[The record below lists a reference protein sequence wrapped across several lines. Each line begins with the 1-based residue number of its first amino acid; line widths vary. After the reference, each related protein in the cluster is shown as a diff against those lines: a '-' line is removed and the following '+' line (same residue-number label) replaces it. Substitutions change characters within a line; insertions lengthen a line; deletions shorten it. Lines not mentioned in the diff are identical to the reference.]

1 LTAAPFLPESM
12 TTAMNISRFRLDNG
26 LRIVTVPQPH
36 LHVCEMA
43 CYVGVGGRH
52 EPVELTGISHFL
64 EHMLFRG
71 TKDYPDSL
79 TLERAFE
86 AIGGTVNA
94 ATDAESTCYFSRLH
108 PNELETGADL
118 FASLL
123 RRPVWQGLETERLII
138 IEEALEDLN
147 EQGAMINPEILTGRL
162 HWPEH
167 PLSQPIIGT
176 SESLHA
182 INLDALIQF
191 HQQHYTP
198 GNTVIV
204 VSGRIDTERAHRVL
218 SAAFGDWHT
227 SLPTTPAISPPF
239 AVSTSPQTVWVPDS
253 SSQITIQISLL
264 LPGRH
269 DEDAFA
275 MRIWRRL
282 LSWGATSRLMLRLR
296 EELGLTY
303 HVEANL
309 TLLADTGCL
318 SVDLSVNPD
327 NLLQAIREV
336 LEILTTMRQEQVPA
350 DELKRVVQNFCFDLE
365 FSRDHADEMTVR
377 HGWGELVDYHRT
389 IEDDMQSVAALNCD
403 QMLRAAKRLLVS
415 SQLAMAIVGPFNPE
429 DQKKAEQ
436 LLTSLSW

>member
-1 LTAAPFLPESM
+1 M
-12 TTAMNISRFRLDNG
+12 TVSRFRLDNG
-26 LRIVTVPQPH
+26 LRIVAVPQPH

-43 CYVGVGGRH
+43 CYVGVGGRY
-52 EPVELTGISHFL
+52 EPAALAGISHFL

-71 TKDYPDSL
+71 TRDYPDSL

-108 PNELETGADL
+108 PDQLATGAEL

-123 RRPVWQGLETERLII
+123 RRPIWPDIETERRII
-138 IEEALEDLN
+138 VEEALEDLN
-147 EQGAMINPEILTGRL
+147 EHGAMINPDVLTGRL
-162 HWPEH
+162 HWPDH

-176 SESLHA
+176 DESLKA
-182 INLDALIQF
+182 IGLDALIAF
-191 HQQHYTP
+191 HQHYYTP

-204 VSGRIDTERAHRVL
+204 VSGRIDVEATHRLV
-218 SAAFGDWHT
+218 SAVFSDWQGA
-227 SLPTTPAISPPF
+227 SPSPPI
-239 AVSTSPQTVWVPDS
+239 AAPPPTADNQPQSVWVNDS
-253 SSQITIQISLL
+253 SSQIAVQISLQ

-269 DEDAFA
+269 DPDAFA

-309 TLLADTGCL
+309 VLLADTGCL
-318 SVDLSVNPD
+318 TVDLSVNPD
-327 NLLQAIREV
+327 NLYLAIYEV
-336 LEILTTMRQEQVPA
+336 LDILKNMRRTPVPKE
-350 DELKRVVQNFCFDLE
+350 ELQRVVSNFCFDLE

-377 HGWGELVDYHRT
+377 HGWGELVNYHRS
-389 IEDDMQSVAALNCD
+389 IEDDLQSVAALTSEQLQN
-403 QMLRAAKRLLVS
+403 AARRLIIPT
-415 SQLAMAIVGPFNPE
+415 QLALAIVGPFTPE
-429 DQKKAEQ
+429 DRSKTAK
-436 LLTSLSW
+436 LLSELSW

>member
-1 LTAAPFLPESM
+1 
-12 TTAMNISRFRLDNG
+12 MNVAQFRLDNG
-26 LRIVTVPQPH
+26 LRIVTVSQPH

-43 CYVGVGGRH
+43 CYIGVGGRN
-52 EPVELTGISHFL
+52 EPAELAGISHFL

-71 TKDYPDSL
+71 TQDYPDSL

-108 PNELETGADL
+108 PEQLETGVEL

-123 RRPVWQGLETERLII
+123 RRPVWHGLETERRII

-162 HWPEH
+162 HWPDH

-176 SESLHA
+176 SDSLQA
-182 INLDALIQF
+182 IDLEALTQF

-204 VSGRIDTERAHRVL
+204 ISGRFDPETAHRVID
-218 SAAFGDWHT
+218 SAFGDWQG
-227 SLPTTPAISPPF
+227 PTPTPAITAPPF
-239 AVSTSPQTVWVPDS
+239 AINSSPQTVWVKDS
-253 SSQITIQISLL
+253 SSQINIQISLQ
-264 LPGRH
+264 LPGRP
-269 DEDAFA
+269 DPDSFA

-318 SVDLSVNPD
+318 TVDLSVNPD

-336 LEILTTMRQEQVPA
+336 LAILTNMRQNRVAP
-350 DELKRVVQNFCFDLE
+350 DELKRVLQNFCFDLD

-377 HGWGELVDYHRT
+377 HGWGELVGYHRS
-389 IEDDMQSVAALNCD
+389 IDDDLKDVEALNCE
-403 QMLRAAKRLLVS
+403 QLQTAAQRLLIS
-415 SQLAMAIVGPFNPE
+415 SRLAMAVVGPFNPE
-429 DQKKAEQ
+429 DRIKAEQ
-436 LLTSLSW
+436 LLSELTW